1 MAYTLGMSDLLV
13 YKDQANRVFYA
24 SAPPHFRGFLLIEGN
39 APSLKTWTWT
49 LGPTHLGFP
58 GGSGGTES
66 ACNAGYPGPIPGLGR
81 FSGEGMTTHSRI
93 LAWRIPWTEETR
105 GLQSMGSQRVRQ
117 GWPALPS
124 PPTCSVSGRLVL
136 HSPGPR
142 TSPRLGNAS
151 DV

>member
-1 MAYTLGMSDLLV
+1 MAYTLGMSDLPV
-13 YKDQANRVFYA
+13 YKDQANHMFYA

-81 FSGEGMTTHSRI
+81 FSGEGMTTTPEFLPGEFHGQRRLEGCS
-93 LAWRIPWTEETR
+93 PWGHKESDR
-105 GLQSMGSQRVRQ
+105 ADR
-117 GWPALPS
+117 
-124 PPTCSVSGRLVL
+124 CSLS
-136 HSPGPR
+136 HPH
-142 TSPRLGNAS
+142 AQ
-151 DV
+151 